1 VNALALDTA
10 TPYLVLGTLHS
21 ERTLRRGRAH
31 AETLVGDLENFLVW
45 SGVEPAELDLI
56 VVGEGPGSYTGLRVG
71 LATATALARAWDL
84 PLVGVPTLEAVATP
98 PQGAQ
103 VVWPSRNR
111 FGYVL
116 DRPGAPARKEAL
128 EALADADCRVWA
140 APPSGRRL
148 ARIGLEA
155 WYSGRKGAEPRYL

>member
-1 VNALALDTA
+1 MNALALDTA

-31 AETLVGDLENFLVW
+31 AETLVGDLEDFLAW
-45 SGVEPAELDLI
+45 SGVKPAELDLV

-71 LATATALARAWDL
+71 LAAATALAHAWNL
-84 PLVGVPTLEAVATP
+84 PLVGVPTLAAVPTP

-111 FGYVL
+111 FAYVL

-128 EALADADCRVWA
+128 EAWADTGCRMWA

-148 ARIGLEA
+148 AQLGLEA
-155 WYSGRKGAEPRYL
+155 WRAGREGAEPRYL

>member
-1 VNALALDTA
+1 MNALALDTA

-111 FGYVL
+111 FSYVL

-128 EALADADCRVWA
+128 EALADAGCRVWA

-155 WYSGRKGAEPRYL
+155 WHSGRKGAEPRYL